1 MTKNE
6 YIASIMLEA
15 AELLKEDAYDDEYKI
30 DDILTEAAEYDYDNI
45 YYLNEAVDELKE
57 INSIKKEIK
66 NSKDVDNGKLNKLIS
81 KVKNAVNNLLK
92 WYYKI
97 EPNKKFKALHTMLR
111 GLNIVLNIALSAAI
125 GGSVYFGTYNTL
137 TYIDEERYANEALK
151 AAQVRVNNLRK
162 RGINAN
168 FDLENAKKEIRED
181 SEHRLHGKRI
191 KKYAIITILLTTL
204 AVLVTELRKYSN
216 EKFNMTDYASN
227 EKEIQS
233 QIDKIDKQISKSGDN
248 QELINHLNKLKNKYF
263 ALLIQLRTMKNS
275 YDAYGKKGL

>member
-15 AELLKEDAYDDEYKI
+15 ADLLKEDAYDDEYEL
-30 DDILTEAAEYDYDNI
+30 DSILTEAAEYDNDNI

-66 NSKDVDNGKLNKLIS
+66 NSKDIDDGKLNKLIS

-97 EPNKKFKALHTMLR
+97 EPNKKFKALHTVLV
-111 GLNIVLNIALSAAI
+111 GFNIVLSIALSAAV
-125 GGSVYFGTYNTL
+125 GASVSLGTYNAIT
-137 TYIDEERYANEALK
+137 YANEQRYTNGVFK
-151 AAQVRVNNLRK
+151 AAEAVADDFRK
-162 RGINAN
+162 RGMNVN
-168 FDLENAKKEIRED
+168 FDSKNAKKAVRKNSIY
-181 SEHRLHGKRI
+181 GKRA
-191 KKYAIITILLTTL
+191 KKYIIITILLT
-204 AVLVTELRKYSN
+204 ALVALVAELRKYSN
-216 EKFNMTDYASN
+216 EKFNMVDYASN

>member
-15 AELLKEDAYDDEYKI
+15 ADLLKEDVSEYEL
-30 DDILTEAAEYDYDNI
+30 DSILTEAAEYDNDNM

-66 NSKDVDNGKLNKLIS
+66 NSKDIDDGKLNKLIS

-97 EPNKKFKALHTMLR
+97 EPNKKFKALHTVLV
-111 GLNIVLNIALSAAI
+111 GFNIVLSIALSAAV
-125 GGSVYFGTYNTL
+125 GASVSFGTYNAIT
-137 TYIDEERYANEALK
+137 YANEQRYTNRVFK
-151 AAQVRVNNLRK
+151 AAEAVADDFRK
-162 RGINAN
+162 RGMDVN
-168 FDLENAKKEIRED
+168 FDSKGAKKAVRKNSIY
-181 SEHRLHGKRI
+181 GKRA
-191 KKYAIITILLTTL
+191 KKYIIITILLT
-204 AVLVTELRKYSN
+204 ALVALVGELRKYSN
-216 EKFNMTDYASN
+216 EKFNMADYASN

-248 QELINHLNKLKNKYF
+248 QELISHLNKLKNKYF